1 MTQTKPETLD
11 VEQQNGDSGLQN
23 IPYSIFSK
31 TQKRW
36 IVLCIAFAGMFS
48 PLSSFIYYPAIH
60 SPPTDLHTSVE
71 AVNLSITVYMIVSG
85 ITPSILGDA
94 ADQIGR
100 RPIYIFAFL
109 VYFFANVG
117 LALQQ
122 SYPALLVLRMVQSV
136 GSSGAHIPIL

>member
-60 SPPTDLHTSVE
+60 SLATDLHTSVE
-71 AVNLSITVYMIVSG
+71 AINLSITVYMIVSG

>member
-31 TQKRW
+31 TQKCW
-36 IVLCIAFAGMFS
+36 IVLCIVFAGMFS

-60 SPPTDLHTSVE
+60 SLATDLHTSVE

-85 ITPSILGDA
+85 ITPSILG
-94 ADQIGR
+94 
-100 RPIYIFAFL
+100 
-109 VYFFANVG
+109 
-117 LALQQ
+117 
-122 SYPALLVLRMVQSV
+122 
-136 GSSGAHIPIL
+136 